1 MRESKF
7 RAWDKKRKQFVP
19 NGEIVFSFYG
29 DTHTSVIP
37 NDITYIYDD
46 STEERFTRFEV
57 TEYTGL
63 KDKNGVEIYEGD
75 IIDIGYEKGV
85 IVWYQLDAM
94 FAYAPLT
101 ISIEAT
107 HKGKTA
113 YQVVLD
119 GGSPVELD
127 FVREFVTNKD
137 CSKGEVI
144 GNIYENPELLEDK
157 Q

>member
-1 MRESKF
+1 MREIKF

-75 IIDIGYEKGV
+75 IITTGSGLNDKFKVEYKINSFIFSIAYYEYTRYLLYLER
-85 IVWYQLDAM
+85 WQY
-94 FAYAPLT
+94 
-101 ISIEAT
+101 
-107 HKGKTA
+107 
-113 YQVVLD
+113 
-119 GGSPVELD
+119 
-127 FVREFVTNKD
+127 
-137 CSKGEVI
+137 SKLEVI
-144 GNIYENPELLEDK
+144 GNIYENPELLGPNNESK
-157 Q
+157 